1 MNKLFYAVV
10 TSFFFIMLA
19 SVPVAWVILAK
30 HNVET
35 RPIVIQKSC
44 THGIP
49 NVEGV
54 DQSWAKCPVSTVR

>member
-35 RPIVIQKSC
+35 SPIVIQKSC
-44 THGIP
+44 AIGFP
-49 NVEGV
+49 KVEGV
-54 DQSWAKCPVSTVR
+54 DQSWAKCPESK